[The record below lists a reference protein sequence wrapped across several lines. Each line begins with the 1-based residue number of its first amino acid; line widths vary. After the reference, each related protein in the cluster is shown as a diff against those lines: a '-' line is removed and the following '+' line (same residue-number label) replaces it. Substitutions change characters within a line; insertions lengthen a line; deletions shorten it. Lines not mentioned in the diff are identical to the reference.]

1 MARIEATLLSSPGTV
16 LTLWTSVRG
25 ARREEMK
32 QEILDAIHRAAA
44 ETEKDVAHE
53 VEAQQEA
60 ALVAERQ
67 LRATVEAKLE
77 EQRCRLGTCH

>member
-1 MARIEATLLSSPGTV
+1 
-16 LTLWTSVRG
+16 
-25 ARREEMK
+25 MK
-32 QEILDAIHRAAA
+32 QEILNAIHRAAA
-44 ETEKDVAHE
+44 ETEKDVTHE